1 VSNFAEFKGDINR
14 TAVSAELLGE
24 VMMMYAEIA
33 PEERGFEARAE
44 RVVALL
50 TKKGHGEKRGLLAMA
65 VMIRLMALDAILADK
80 EVQDWTLPGAE
91 PGVTYV
97 HSALLKAAAE
107 ETVVEGSKGQP
118 MFDPANF
125 RQRVLQMA
133 ATGGRA

>member
-1 VSNFAEFKGDINR
+1 MSDFAEFKDDINR

-24 VMMMYAEIA
+24 VMMMYGEIA

-50 TKKGHGEKRGLLAMA
+50 TKKGHGEKPGPLAMA
-65 VMIRLMALDAILADK
+65 IMIRLMALDAILESSK
-80 EVQDWTLPGAE
+80 VQGWTLPGAE

-97 HSALLKAAAE
+97 HSALLRAAAE
-107 ETVVEGSKGQP
+107 ETVIEGSKGQP
-118 MFDPANF
+118 MFDTANF
-125 RQRVLQMA
+125 RRRVLQMA

>member
-65 VMIRLMALDAILADK
+65 VMIRLMALDAILADG
-80 EVQDWTLPGAE
+80 GA
-91 PGVTYV
+91 G
-97 HSALLKAAAE
+97 LDAAGCRAWRDLR
-107 ETVVEGSKGQP
+107 S
-118 MFDPANF
+118 F
-125 RQRVLQMA
+125 RP
-133 ATGGRA
+133 TESCGRGDCC